1 MKLDILTPERKIYEG
16 DVYGILVPG
25 VQGYFELLD
34 NHAPIVAALGNGNMK
49 VLKDKNNNV
58 EEYRI
63 NGGFIEMSNN
73 KTVVLVESAE
83 TLK

>member
-1 MKLDILTPERKIYEG
+1 MKLEILTPERKIYQSE
-16 DVYGILVPG
+16 VYGIILPG

-34 NHAPIVAALGNGNMK
+34 NHAPIVASLGNGNMK

-58 EEYRI
+58 EEYKI
-63 NGGFIEMSNN
+63 NGGFVEMSNN

-83 TLK
+83 TIK

>member
-16 DVYGILVPG
+16 DVYGIIVPG
-25 VQGYFELLD
+25 VNGYFELLD

-49 VLKDKNNNV
+49 VIKDKNNNV
-58 EEYRI
+58 EEYKI
-63 NGGFIEMSNN
+63 NGGFVEMSSN

-83 TLK
+83 TIK